1 MNQELRRVDRFSSD
15 ELDVKILAEGD
26 DVITYRQLVK
36 MLRDVALD
44 ILPQKSSLLE
54 IQAERRRTVLFR
66 IAEEIESGV
75 LLFPKFESIDERIK
89 KYG

>member
-54 IQAERRRTVLFR
+54 IQAERRRTVLFI

>member
-1 MNQELRRVDRFSSD
+1 MNQELRRADRFSPD

>member
-26 DVITYRQLVK
+26 DVITYRQLVN
-36 MLRDVALD
+36 MLREVGLD

-54 IQAERRRTVLFR
+54 IKAEKRRTVLFR
-66 IAEEIESGV
+66 IAEEVESGV